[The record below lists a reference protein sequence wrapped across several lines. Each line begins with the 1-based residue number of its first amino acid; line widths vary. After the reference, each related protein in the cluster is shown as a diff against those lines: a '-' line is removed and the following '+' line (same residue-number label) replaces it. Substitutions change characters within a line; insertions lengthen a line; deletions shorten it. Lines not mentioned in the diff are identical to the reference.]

1 MIYRHDR
8 LSCQTRC
15 NILKSTINHS
25 HPTPTPYYCYQI
37 IRASSNESSKNWT
50 SECSVADTLS
60 FFDELNTIA
69 VIDVLSSPF
78 PVIKDQRRCPIVPI
92 VDQTRNCSTVI
103 ILTTPLPPRN
113 LLSPSSS
120 SSPPSSSVGSSGPP
134 PGCNLRF
141 PYILID

>member
-1 MIYRHDR
+1 MTVCPKGNR
-8 LSCQTRC
+8 QARC
-15 NILKSTINHS
+15 NIKSTINHS

-78 PVIKDQRRCPIVPI
+78 PVIKDQRRCPIVP
-92 VDQTRNCSTVI
+92 
-103 ILTTPLPPRN
+103 
-113 LLSPSSS
+113 
-120 SSPPSSSVGSSGPP
+120 
-134 PGCNLRF
+134 
-141 PYILID
+141 

>member
-1 MIYRHDR
+1 MTICPKGNRQ
-8 LSCQTRC
+8 SRC
-15 NILKSTINHS
+15 NIKSTINHS
-25 HPTPTPYYCYQI
+25 HPTPTQYFSYQTI
-37 IRASSNESSKNWT
+37 PASSNKSSKNQT

-60 FFDELNTIA
+60 FSDLLSTIT
-69 VIDVLSSPF
+69 VIKVLPASML
-78 PVIKDQRRCPIVPI
+78 VIKDQRRCPIVPI